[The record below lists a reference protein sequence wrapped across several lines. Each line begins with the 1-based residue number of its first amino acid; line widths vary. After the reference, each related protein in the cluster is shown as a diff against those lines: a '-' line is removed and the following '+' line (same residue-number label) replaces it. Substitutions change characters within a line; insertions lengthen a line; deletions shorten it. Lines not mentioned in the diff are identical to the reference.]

1 MLIGSKNEKDVFYL
15 KIFLIVSKLL
25 KQMHNRLIIN
35 QNYFWKNI
43 YRMKLLIVEML
54 VNKIKD
60 SIDLVKWKLN

>member
-25 KQMHNRLIIN
+25 KQMRNRLIIN

-43 YRMKLLIVEML
+43 YIMKLLIVEML

>member
-43 YRMKLLIVEML
+43 YRMKLLIVEMQ

>member
-25 KQMHNRLIIN
+25 KQMRNRLIIN